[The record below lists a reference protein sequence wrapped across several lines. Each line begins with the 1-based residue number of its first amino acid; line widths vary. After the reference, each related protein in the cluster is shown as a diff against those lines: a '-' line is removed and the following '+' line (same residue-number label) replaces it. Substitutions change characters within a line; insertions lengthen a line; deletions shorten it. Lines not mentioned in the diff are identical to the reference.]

1 MRSHDN
7 RLIAPSHRY
16 NYVDSDRDRLPQHR
30 KISYLDDAELD
41 HDDIEMIPV
50 ELSASANLRRLSSNQ
65 DDELDRDRPS
75 NERLLLTAFFSFMGF
90 TILQS
95 IAAFAAGSEAMIG
108 DSAAMAVDSLTYLFN
123 LVAERRKSRF
133 EEFWTG
139 TEETDPNRRKRMKD
153 RAKRKMVLWL
163 EIIPP
168 VISVVTLVAV
178 TAVVLRSSL
187 GLLMLDAHR
196 DRTEQGDP
204 NVNLMLGFSLVNLL
218 LDFMNVCCFARA
230 NRSCGFKTSHEHTRL
245 HENVVTDGVAIS
257 TMPRPRKYA
266 AVGMGDIF
274 EHRDTDRDDDDI
286 EDHFVNGTAQQAAA
300 ARNGHHVLQG
310 QVVAQPPISKNE
322 DFQKGHVE
330 EEEEANLN
338 MCSAYTHVFADT
350 LRSFAV
356 VIASVLAELVDG
368 ITSEEADASAAVAV
382 SILIILSLLPLLHGL
397 CLSCSELRGIYAEE
411 RDEKLY
417 PAGATKVSTNVIT

>member
-50 ELSASANLRRLSSNQ
+50 ELAASANLRRLSSNQ

-95 IAAFAAGSEAMIG
+95 IAAIVAGSEAMIG

-133 EEFWTG
+133 EEFWIG
-139 TEETDPNRRKRMKD
+139 TEEIDPNRRKRMKE

-168 VISVVTLVAV
+168 VISVVTLLAV
-178 TAVVLRSSL
+178 TGVVLRSSL

-230 NRSCGFKTSHEHTRL
+230 NRSCGFKTSNEHTRL
-245 HENVVTDGVAIS
+245 HGNDATKGVPGS
-257 TMPRPRKYA
+257 TVPRPRKYA
-266 AVGMGDIF
+266 AVGTGNAF
-274 EHRDTDRDDDDI
+274 ENGDTDDAR
-286 EDHFVNGTAQQAAA
+286 EDHFVNGTPQQVAA
-300 ARNGHHVLQG
+300 ARNGHCSPQG
-310 QVVAQPPISKNE
+310 QVVAQLSICKNE
-322 DFQKGHVE
+322 KSEPVHVE

-368 ITSEEADASAAVAV
+368 ITSEVADASAAVAV

-417 PAGATKVSTNVIT
+417 PARARILPENVIT